1 MWAKQVAG
9 TAVYSNLVSKSII
22 DPQDRDKFWI
32 GGVPISKTNKAGDMT
47 SWQND
52 LFDMPSYDKY
62 LDLSMNYKNPNDLD
76 VKVGAKTCT
85 SWTLTNNSVV
95 SNKRS
100 DCLLTENSLSDNMY
114 SWWHEGVVRV
124 NVLNRMLQREAL
136 AFAQTSGFTTII
148 VVQWADLMIC
158 KTRWL
163 SIRQQGMA
171 NPLMNFGLLFETI
184 LGACVCFVPFLNAAL
199 QTRPLRFTHW
209 MPGMPFMVL
218 IFLYDETRKYLMR
231 SGSLDITDPQT
242 GQVTK
247 KFNWVGENTYY

>member
-1 MWAKQVAG
+1 MPRYDDYEELKTDYKKSADVNVAVG
-9 TAVYSNLVSKSII
+9 T
-22 DPQDRDKFWI
+22 
-32 GGVPISKTNKAGDMT
+32 
-47 SWQND
+47 
-52 LFDMPSYDKY
+52 
-62 LDLSMNYKNPNDLD
+62 
-76 VKVGAKTCT
+76 KTCT
-85 SWTLTNNSVV
+85 SWTLSDTNVV

-100 DCLLTENSLSDNMY
+100 DCLNTEDSLADNMY
-114 SWWHEGVVRV
+114 SWFHGAKVRV
-124 NVLNRMLQREAL
+124 NVMNRMLQREAL

-163 SIRQQGMA
+163 SIRQQGMS

-218 IFLYDETRKYLMR
+218 IFMYDETRKYLMR
-231 SGSLDITDPQT
+231 TGSTDEVDPQT

-247 KFNWVGENTYY
+247 NFNWVGENTYY

>member
-1 MWAKQVAG
+1 MA
-9 TAVYSNLVSKSII
+9 
-22 DPQDRDKFWI
+22 
-32 GGVPISKTNKAGDMT
+32 KTNAAGSTT
-47 SWQND
+47 SWQSD
-52 LFDMPSYDKY
+52 LFDMPRYDDYEELKT
-62 LDLSMNYKNPNDLD
+62 DYKKSAD
-76 VKVGAKTCT
+76 VNVTVGTKTCT
-85 SWTLTNNSVV
+85 SWTLSDTNVV

-100 DCLLTENSLSDNMY
+100 DCLNTEDSLADNMY
-114 SWWHEGVVRV
+114 SWFHGAKVRV
-124 NVLNRMLQREAL
+124 NVMNRMLQREAL

-163 SIRQQGMA
+163 SIRQQGMS

-218 IFLYDETRKYLMR
+218 IFMYDETRKYLMR
-231 SGSLDITDPQT
+231 TGSTDEVDPQT

-247 KFNWVGENTYY
+247 NFNWVGENTYY